1 MKTEDDMTRTDDS
14 QKVSARS
21 GSLSTSRSLLC
32 RLKEN
37 DSKAW
42 NRLVEL
48 YAPLV
53 FYWCRQLNVPEQDIV
68 DVFQE
73 VFQSLAKNINQFH
86 KDRPGDTFRGWM
98 RTITRNKVY
107 DHFRKTGR
115 QPGAI
120 GGTEATKR
128 LSQFPDVE
136 IDDDQNDDNTAHNDL
151 FLRSLELIR
160 QNFTKQTWEAFWQVV
175 VEGKTPR
182 EVGEDLSMQPGT
194 VRVAKSRV
202 LHRLRQELGD
212 VLD

>member
-1 MKTEDDMTRTDDS
+1 MTRTDDS
-14 QKVSARS
+14 QKNSVRV
-21 GSLSTSRSLLC
+21 GSVSTSRSLLC

-42 NRLVEL
+42 DSLVEL

-53 FYWCRQLNVPEQDIV
+53 FYWCRRLNVPEQDIV
-68 DVFQE
+68 DIFQD

-98 RTITRNKVY
+98 RTITRNKAY

-120 GGTEATKR
+120 GGTEAYKT

-136 IDDDQNDDNTAHNDL
+136 WDDDQSDGNEIHDSL
-151 FLRSLELIR
+151 FLHSLELIR
-160 QNFTKQTWEAFWQVV
+160 EDFAKQTWEAFWQVV

-182 EVGEDLSMQPGT
+182 EVGEDLSMRPGT

>member
-1 MKTEDDMTRTDDS
+1 MARTEKTKKIR
-14 QKVSARS
+14 VRV
-21 GSLSTSRSLLC
+21 GSVSTSRSLLC
-32 RLKEN
+32 RLKED
-37 DSKAW
+37 DSEAW
-42 NRLVEL
+42 DRLVEL

-53 FYWCRQLNVPEQDIV
+53 FHWCRRLNVPEQDIV
-68 DVFQE
+68 DIFQD

-98 RTITRNKVY
+98 RTITRNKAY

-120 GGTEATKR
+120 GGTEAYKA

-136 IDDDQNDDNTAHNDL
+136 WDDDQSDDNDIHNSL

-160 QNFTKQTWEAFWQVV
+160 QDFAKQTWEAFWQVV
-175 VEGKTPR
+175 VEGKTPK
-182 EVGEDLSMQPGT
+182 EVGEDLSMRPGT

>member
-1 MKTEDDMTRTDDS
+1 MTRTDDS
-14 QKVSARS
+14 QKVSVRA
-21 GSLSTSRSLLC
+21 GSVSTSRSLLC

-42 NRLVEL
+42 DRLVEL

-53 FYWCRQLNVPEQDIV
+53 FHWCRQLNVPEQDIV
-68 DVFQE
+68 DIFQD

-120 GGTEATKR
+120 GGTEANKR
-128 LSQFPDVE
+128 LSQFPDAE
-136 IDDDQNDDNTAHNDL
+136 SDEDQSDDDNNAHNDL

-160 QNFTKQTWEAFWQVV
+160 QDFTEQTWKAFWQVV
-175 VEGKTPR
+175 VEGKTPK
-182 EVGEDLSMQPGT
+182 EVGEDLSMRPGT

-212 VLD
+212 ILD